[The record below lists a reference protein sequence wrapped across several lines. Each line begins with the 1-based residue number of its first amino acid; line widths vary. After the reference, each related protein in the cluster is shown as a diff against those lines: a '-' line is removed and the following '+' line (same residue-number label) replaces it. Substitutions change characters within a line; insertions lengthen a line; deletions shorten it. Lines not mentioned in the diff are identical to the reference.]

1 LRGRHI
7 NIALELAARSVAG
20 NQLLLYSML
29 HNLVRNATEASTAG
43 DTVRITLADGEIRI
57 HNRAAV
63 PEIMRGR
70 FFEKYATSGK
80 ENGSG
85 LGTYSARLITE
96 AHGGSIA
103 MTTSEVDGTTLT
115 IVLPAK

>member
-1 LRGRHI
+1 
-7 NIALELAARSVAG
+7 
-20 NQLLLYSML
+20 
-29 HNLVRNATEASTAG
+29 
-43 DTVRITLADGEIRI
+43 
-57 HNRAAV
+57 V

-103 MTTSEVDGTTLT
+103 MTTSEVTDTLT